1 MKKQDKNEINQL
13 FEEFK
18 SGKKEVLEEIYNKYQ
33 KVIYGIA
40 FGILKN
46 KDDAEDIVQTVFIKL
61 HTLDNSKLP
70 ENNIPS
76 WMYTLTKNEALQF
89 LRKQKNN
96 IDLDSI
102 YDLEGPNNEINQ
114 LIAQETYN
122 KLISKLSSKEKEI
135 VSLKIISN
143 LSFEQISQLL
153 GEKTGTIK
161 WRYYKAIYN
170 LKLIMSNLSMS
181 IVAFIIGLET
191 FKQAKSSPTIEQEQ
205 KEPEQ
210 DVTNNQ
216 ISKPQGT
223 IGEDNDEEL
232 KSELQET
239 QNTTNQFQ
247 DNTENTI
254 IGEPDNTENIIIE
267 EPIVH
272 QHLNY
277 VGVGFLSISFI
288 FFIATIV
295 IILKKY
301 QLKLRKKSS
310 K

>member
-1 MKKQDKNEINQL
+1 MNIKEKNEINKL

-18 SGKKEVLEEIYNKYQ
+18 NGNKDVLEEIYNKYQ

-46 KDDAEDIVQTVFIKL
+46 KDDSEDIVQTVFIKL
-61 HTLDNSKLP
+61 HTLEKSKLP
-70 ENNIPS
+70 ENNITS
-76 WMYTLTKNEALQF
+76 WIYTLTKNETLQ
-89 LRKQKNN
+89 LLKKQKNN
-96 IDLDSI
+96 IDVDSI
-102 YDLEGPNNEINQ
+102 YDLEDTNSEINK
-114 LIAQETYN
+114 LIDKETYN
-122 KLISKLSSKEKEI
+122 KMISKLSSKEKEI

-181 IVAFIIGLET
+181 IVTFIIGLST
-191 FKQAKSSPTIEQEQ
+191 FKQAKSSPAIEQEQ

-216 ISKPQGT
+216 TSESQG
-223 IGEDNDEEL
+223 EENDEGL

-239 QNTTNQFQ
+239 QNTTNKYQ
-247 DNTENTI
+247 DDTENI
-254 IGEPDNTENIIIE
+254 IIEEPDNTENIIIE